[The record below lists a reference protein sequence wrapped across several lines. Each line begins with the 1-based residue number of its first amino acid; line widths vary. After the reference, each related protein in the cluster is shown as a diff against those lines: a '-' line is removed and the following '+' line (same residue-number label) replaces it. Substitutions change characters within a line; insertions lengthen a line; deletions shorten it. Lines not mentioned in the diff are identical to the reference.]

1 VLTRSF
7 IVTRASTGFIK
18 IEIVWKRTDWET
30 DIVHLRIRSNGGT
43 WTEEEDTLVETL
55 YPTADAAEIIQ
66 ALPTRTWTA
75 IKNRSSELGVKR
87 ISNASNT
94 IQPYV
99 AYFNVSLQ
107 DALYAREHDLDVNDK
122 NPQWRM

>member
-1 VLTRSF
+1 
-7 IVTRASTGFIK
+7 
-18 IEIVWKRTDWET
+18 
-30 DIVHLRIRSNGGT
+30 
-43 WTEEEDTLVETL
+43 VETL